1 MTDTTSPSTL
11 AVDEALELIDRS
23 LRQVLSRELMSA
35 SEVADLLLDL
45 RVLLTTADTEL
56 LAEPVGAI
64 G

>member
-45 RVLLTTADTEL
+45 RVLLTTADADL
-56 LAEPVGAI
+56 LPEPVGAI
-64 G
+64 S